1 MVTLYKCTLRVCDI
15 AWYRVQTSPVTH
27 QEYGVEQQDA
37 TLDHFQGAAT
47 PVVPLPIIGVRAED
61 PRLVFGHFSSFLQFN
76 FIAALLTSICRR

>member
-47 PVVPLPIIGVRAED
+47 PAVPLLPIMIGVG
-61 PRLVFGHFSSFLQFN
+61 LVFGHFSSFLQFN